1 MIGNC
6 TRLTRGFASRDF
18 RKSRRFHFIRQLS
31 KLSMVFRHVS
41 FLQESAHAPMHRT
54 RGPRVSTVANLACPE
69 LHPCGMK
76 NAVAWSASTYRVH
89 ARFFEIAQLPRY
101 QNHV

>member
-18 RKSRRFHFIRQLS
+18 RKIRRFHFIPQLS
-31 KLSMVFRHVS
+31 KLSIVFRHVS
-41 FLQESAHAPMHRT
+41 FLQVSAHAPMHRT
-54 RGPRVSTVANLACPE
+54 RGPHVSAVANLACPE
-69 LHPCGMK
+69 LHTCGME
-76 NAVAWSASTYRVH
+76 NAVAWSVSTYRVH
-89 ARFFEIAQLPRY
+89 ARFFEIEQLARY